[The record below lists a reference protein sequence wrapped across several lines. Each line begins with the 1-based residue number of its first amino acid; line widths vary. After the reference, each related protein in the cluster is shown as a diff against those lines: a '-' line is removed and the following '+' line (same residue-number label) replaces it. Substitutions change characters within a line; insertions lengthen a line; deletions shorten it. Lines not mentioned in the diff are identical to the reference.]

1 MRLALVLSLV
11 GLVLIC
17 PSICGAADEGEHGH
31 HQQTADPHD
40 SSPVHCPD
48 EGASCVCAGAV
59 RPADLRS
66 DHFDVVGLLAPA
78 LLDLSFDRH
87 LSTGTPALPSHLA
100 TVQTFVGSPAAR
112 AWLQN
117 YRI

>member
-17 PSICGAADEGEHGH
+17 PSICGAADENEHDH

-40 SSPVHCPD
+40 TTPVHCPD

-66 DHFDVVGLLAPA
+66 DHLEVAGLLTPTF
-78 LLDLSFDRH
+78 LDLSFAPH
-87 LSTGTPALPSHLA
+87 LSTGSPALSAHLA
-100 TVQTFVGSPAAR
+100 MVQPLVGSPAAR

-117 YRI
+117 YQI